1 METNT
6 LAAAQLLMPLEGYNY
21 IEIRK
26 NTNVAI
32 FYPANINVR

>member
-6 LAAAQLLMPLEGYNY
+6 PAAVQLLMPLEGYHY
-21 IEIRK
+21 IEMRK

-32 FYPANINVR
+32 FYPGNIDVR